1 MKHLSRPSRLIAAAI
16 TLFSILFMQLAVAAY
31 ACPALS
37 VEHESAVTS
46 TFAHMSAYAAP
57 DEMPPCHEMDPVQPS
72 LCDAYHQADSQSLD
86 KPGVPPLQPFLA
98 VGFGLPLLP
107 LDVAYRPDSTSA
119 NPPFLT
125 RTTSPPLAIRHCCF
139 RI

>member
-1 MKHLSRPSRLIAAAI
+1 MKHFSRPSRLVAATI

-31 ACPALS
+31 ACPVLS
-37 VEHESAVTS
+37 VTHDSGEVAGMS
-46 TFAHMSAYAAP
+46 TYAPP
-57 DEMPPCHEMDPVQPS
+57 DEMPVCHEMDPVQPN
-72 LCDAYHQADSQSLD
+72 LCHAYHQADSQSLD

-107 LDVAYRPDSTSA
+107 PDVAYRPDSTSA

>member
-1 MKHLSRPSRLIAAAI
+1 MKRLSRPSRLVAAAI

-37 VEHESAVTS
+37 VQHDSEVSR
-46 TFAHMSAYAAP
+46 MSAYAP
-57 DEMPPCHEMDPVQPS
+57 TDEMPACHEMDPVQPS
-72 LCDAYHQADSQSLD
+72 LCDAYHQADNQSLD
-86 KPGVPPLQPFLA
+86 KPAVPLLQPFLA

-107 LDVAYRPDSTSA
+107 LEVGHQPDSTRVDA
-119 NPPFLT
+119 PFLARAT
-125 RTTSPPLAIRHCCF
+125 APPVAIRHCCF

>member
-1 MKHLSRPSRLIAAAI
+1 MKHLSRPSRLVAAAI

-37 VEHESAVTS
+37 VQHESEVAR
-46 TFAHMSAYAAP
+46 MSAYAPP
-57 DEMPPCHEMDPVQPS
+57 DEMPACDEMDPVQPS
-72 LCDAYHQADSQSLD
+72 LCDAYHQPDSQSLD
-86 KPGVPPLQPFLA
+86 KPGAPPVQPFLA
-98 VGFGLPLLP
+98 IGFGLPLLP
-107 LDVAYRPDSTSA
+107 LDVAYQPDSTSA
-119 NPPFLT
+119 NRPFLT

>member
-1 MKHLSRPSRLIAAAI
+1 MKHLSRPSRLFAATI

-37 VEHESAVTS
+37 VQHESEVAR
-46 TFAHMSAYAAP
+46 MSAYVPP
-57 DEMPPCHEMDPVQPS
+57 DEMPACHEMDLVQPS
-72 LCDAYHQADSQSLD
+72 LCHAYHQADNQSLD

-107 LDVAYRPDSTSA
+107 LDVAYRPDSAPA